1 LASGLQYRGAKRE
14 EVSLGHLL
22 ALVISVAIERR
33 DKVLNAGVLV
43 WTGLLSYSLYLWQ
56 QPFLV
61 FDGSLN
67 YLSARILLTF
77 VLAYLSYRS
86 IEQPCSKS
94 VRANDVTNNWRM
106 APFPPSE
113 IGKTK

>member
-1 LASGLQYRGAKRE
+1 M
-14 EVSLGHLL
+14 
-22 ALVISVAIERR
+22 
-33 DKVLNAGVLV
+33 

-56 QPFLV
+56 QPFLM
-61 FDGSLN
+61 FDGPLN

-86 IEQPCSKS
+86 IAQPCSKS